1 MAVRIGI
8 ISFAHMHAYSYAHCL
23 KQVAEAQFVGIAD
36 DDPQRAQR
44 VAQALEVPVL
54 SEDDLLSQ
62 VDGVIITTEN
72 ARHKEK
78 TLKAAQAGVHVLC
91 EKPLATSLA
100 DAREMIAA
108 CAQAGVQLMQAFP
121 CRYGPAF
128 QEALRMQQAG
138 EIGDIV
144 ALKGTNRGRN
154 PGGWFVQPEL
164 SGGGATIDHT
174 VHIAD
179 LIRCLTGDEFAT
191 VYCQQGRFFNPELP
205 CDDAGLISMT
215 LRGGAFA
222 TLDCS
227 WSRPPH
233 YPIWGDATLYIV
245 GTKANVEVNLFI
257 EHVDLY
263 RNATR
268 TYEWQSYGYP
278 PDLGLVEAFV
288 RCVATGEPVP
298 ITGEDGL
305 RALEVALAAYRSAQ
319 TGEVV
324 RLPLA
329 E

>member
-1 MAVRIGI
+1 MAVKIGV
-8 ISFAHMHAYSYAHCL
+8 ISFAHMHAFSYAHCL
-23 KQVAEAQFVGIAD
+23 KQLEDVEFVGIAD
-36 DDPQRAQR
+36 EDAERAKK
-44 VAQALEVPVL
+44 VAEQFEVPVM
-54 SEDDLLSQ
+54 SEDDLLSE
-62 VDGVIITTEN
+62 VDGVVITTEN
-72 ARHKEK
+72 VRHKEK

-91 EKPLATSLA
+91 EKPLATTIA
-100 DAREMIAA
+100 DGKQMIEA
-108 CAQAGVQLMQAFP
+108 CKQAGVQLMQAFP

-128 QEALRMQQAG
+128 QEAMRMMRDG
-138 EIGDIV
+138 EIGDIL

-154 PGGWFVQPEL
+154 PGGWFVEPEL

-179 LIRCLTGDEFAT
+179 LIRVITGDEYDT
-191 VYCQQGRFFNPELP
+191 VYCEQDRFFNPELK
-205 CDDAGLISMT
+205 CDDAGLITMT
-215 LRGGAFA
+215 LKGGAFA

-245 GTKANVEVNLFI
+245 GTKANVDINLFI
-257 EHVDLY
+257 ERLDVY
-263 RNATR
+263 RNADS
-268 TYEWQSYGYP
+268 SYVWEPYGFS
-278 PDLGLVEAFV
+278 PDLGLVADFV

-305 RALEVALAAYRSAQ
+305 KALEVALAAYKSAQ

-324 RLPLA
+324 KLPL